1 MVSDLRLCCLSTTT
15 HGIFYSTLLECD
27 FSNPSYRQCN
37 LSRVSGY
44 NVGMSFSF
52 DTSSCS
58 GNSCESS
65 SCGGSQAFSTPT
77 NGGASLRQCNVG
89 GVGMQ

>member
-1 MVSDLRLCCLSTTT
+1 MFGQTGQCSQPDGAGWSVILLYAAHPTLSDDEVC
-15 HGIFYSTLLECD
+15 STLLECD

-44 NVGMSFSF
+44 NVGMGFSF

-58 GNSCESS
+58 GNSW
-65 SCGGSQAFSTPT
+65 
-77 NGGASLRQCNVG
+77 
-89 GVGMQ
+89 